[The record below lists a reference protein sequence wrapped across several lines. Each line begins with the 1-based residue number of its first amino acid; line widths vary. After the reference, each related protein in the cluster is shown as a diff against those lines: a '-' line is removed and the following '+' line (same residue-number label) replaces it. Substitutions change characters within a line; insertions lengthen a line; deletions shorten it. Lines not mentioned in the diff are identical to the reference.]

1 MTTGKINCI
10 VVDDEPLALELMEF
24 YVQRVPFLN
33 LVGKSSD
40 AFGAMKLI
48 QEQPVDLMFLD
59 IEMPDLNGIEM
70 LRTKRDLPRVIF
82 TTAYPN
88 YAVEGFTLNALD
100 YLLKPIPFE
109 RFVQAVNKAQEQLA
123 GKREPAQ
130 AVSGAIGTGAAGDPQ
145 FIFVK
150 SDTQLL
156 KVYLQDVLYIE
167 GLGDYVKIHTKGK
180 VIVTLQTLKNLA
192 GKLPAERFIRVHR
205 SFIVALDKIDSING
219 QTIFIGTHQVPIGNL
234 YRDSFFEIVN
244 QRNL

>member
-1 MTTGKINCI
+1 MSTGKINCI
-10 VVDDEPLALELMEF
+10 IVDDEPLAQELLEF

-33 LVGKSSD
+33 LVGKCND
-40 AFGAMKLI
+40 AFTAMQLV
-48 QEQPVDLMFLD
+48 QDQPVDLIFLD

-88 YAVEGFTLNALD
+88 YAVEGFTLNAID

-109 RFVQAVNKAQEQLA
+109 RFVQAVNKAQEQIGA
-123 GKREPAQ
+123 KRDPAP
-130 AVSGAIGTGAAGDPQ
+130 AAAIGTGAAGDPQ

>member
-1 MTTGKINCI
+1 MTAHKLNCI
-10 VVDDEPLALELMEF
+10 IVDDEPLALELMEF
-24 YVQRVPFLN
+24 YVQRVPFLH
-33 LVGKSSD
+33 LVGKCNDSFS
-40 AFGAMKLI
+40 AL
-48 QEQPVDLMFLD
+48 QTLQQQTVDLIFLD
-59 IEMPDLNGIEM
+59 IEMPDLSGIEM
-70 LRTKRDLPRVIF
+70 LRTKRDLPMVIF

-88 YAVEGFTLNALD
+88 YAVEGFTLNAID

-109 RFVQAVNKAQEQLA
+109 RFVQAATKALEAA
-123 GKREPAQ
+123 GHKKEHTVAPQ
-130 AVSGAIGTGAAGDPQ
+130 GIGTGAAGDPQ

-156 KVYLQDVLYIE
+156 KVYLQDILFIE

-180 VIVTLQTLKNLA
+180 IIVTLQTLKNLA
-192 GKLPAERFIRVHR
+192 GKLPTERFIRVHR

-219 QTIFIGTHQVPIGNL
+219 QTIFISNHQVPIGNL